1 LLAPVEFGPRP
12 PYLVVVVGDGRLPVA
27 VFRVAVLLLE
37 RDGLERLLVYGDE
50 PAHAA
55 HLPTRVERPREDGD
69 VPLERCPV
77 VGEHVGVRVT
87 SVFLELLGTDQAH
100 VGRTVRSGGN
110 ALLGRRRPRRRV
122 VVELRL
128 LVGAVEDGGAFAHG
142 RDGCGFGVIHGG
154 VRDAAGVPEHV
165 PGQSPR
171 TCRWRTA

>member
-1 LLAPVEFGPRP
+1 AHVLLTVALLVAVGTVRHREAGPLVPLVKLPKHLAEEGDRPPYGLGRSDDGGLLLAPVEFGPRP

-77 VGEHVGVRVT
+77 VGEHV
-87 SVFLELLGTDQAH
+87 
-100 VGRTVRSGGN
+100 
-110 ALLGRRRPRRRV
+110 
-122 VVELRL
+122 
-128 LVGAVEDGGAFAHG
+128 
-142 RDGCGFGVIHGG
+142 
-154 VRDAAGVPEHV
+154 
-165 PGQSPR
+165 
-171 TCRWRTA
+171 